1 MPGTMFTPELFRPEV
16 DYPVIPYDH
25 LLRMASERDP
35 DRPAIVY
42 HDLTLVY
49 REVVSMV
56 NSVANSLLELGIRK
70 GDRICLCTGNRPE
83 STITLNAASTI
94 GAVITPMNPLYKE
107 REMAYQLE
115 NSEARAILI
124 RPEMLPLLQRV
135 MSEEP
140 LPNLKYVI
148 VLGKQIPEEYAR
160 CSPIRNTAQRG
171 IATTPQSGRDP

>member
-1 MPGTMFTPELFRPEV
+1 
-16 DYPVIPYDH
+16 
-25 LLRMASERDP
+25 MAAERNP

-115 NSEARAILI
+115 NSGARAILI

-135 MSEEP
+135 VSQEP
-140 LPNLKYVI
+140 LPNLKHII
-148 VLGKQIPEEYAR
+148 VLGEQIPEEYAR
-160 CSPIRNTAQRG
+160 CSSFCNTPQRG
-171 IATTPQSGRDP
+171 IAPTSQAGRDPWG

>member
-1 MPGTMFTPELFRPEV
+1 MMPGNMFTPELFRPEV

-25 LLRMASERDP
+25 LLRIAAERNP
-35 DRPAIVY
+35 DRLAIVY

-56 NSVANSLLELGIRK
+56 NSVANSLLEVGIRK

-115 NSEARAILI
+115 NSGARAHPQGSQL
-124 RPEMLPLLQRV
+124 RQVGEG
-135 MSEEP
+135 
-140 LPNLKYVI
+140 LK
-148 VLGKQIPEEYAR
+148 R
-160 CSPIRNTAQRG
+160 
-171 IATTPQSGRDP
+171 ATGRDE